1 MLGPNHI
8 PPSYYRGQK
17 RHLPRKMKLNALAL
31 AGILGLA
38 SAKYDNTTER
48 HCTGECQS
56 GKGAFS
62 VWPVILLFHYNT
74 F

>member
-1 MLGPNHI
+1 
-8 PPSYYRGQK
+8 
-17 RHLPRKMKLNALAL
+17 MKLTAVAL

-38 SAKYDNTTER
+38 SASNSTVR

-56 GKGAFS
+56 GKGACPPSF
-62 VWPVILLFHYNT
+62 LFCAKS